1 VKPKI
6 KRILVPLD
14 GSENSI
20 KGLDKAIYLARQ
32 CSATITGLY
41 VVPFYVVK
49 SGPRIFGPYREKMLE
64 QVRKSLTEAKIR
76 SAKSGIVFDEKI
88 IEGDVIATDIADFA
102 KNKKFDLVVIASRG
116 FGPVKEIFL
125 GSVAYGVLH
134 KSKIPVLLVK

>member
-1 VKPKI
+1 MKPKI

-76 SAKSGIVFDEKI
+76 SAKNGIVFDEKI
-88 IEGDVIATDIADFA
+88 IEGDVIAADIANFA
-102 KNKKFDLVVIASRG
+102 KNKKFDLIVIASRG
-116 FGPVKEIFL
+116 FGPVKEVFL